1 MAFLPR
7 GTARSAAP
15 SPQVCAAPLEP
26 PLNGCGRV
34 PLARGRCRRYK
45 RALIRIPRCA
55 WRSSLEE
62 PPARRFVRGVTKDPA
77 MAVPKRKTSP
87 SRRGMRRSAD
97 ALKAPTYVEDKDSGE
112 LRRPHHI
119 DLKTGM
125 YRGRQVLKVKSA
137 EA

>member
-1 MAFLPR
+1 MDSGLLA
-7 GTARSAAP
+7 GARP
-15 SPQVCAAPLEP
+15 
-26 PLNGCGRV
+26 GM
-34 PLARGRCRRYK
+34 
-45 RALIRIPRCA
+45 
-55 WRSSLEE
+55 
-62 PPARRFVRGVTKDPA
+62 TKEIEDTI

-97 ALKAPTYVEDKDSGE
+97 ALKRPTYVEDKDSGE

-125 YRGRQVLKVKSA
+125 YRGRQVLKKKA